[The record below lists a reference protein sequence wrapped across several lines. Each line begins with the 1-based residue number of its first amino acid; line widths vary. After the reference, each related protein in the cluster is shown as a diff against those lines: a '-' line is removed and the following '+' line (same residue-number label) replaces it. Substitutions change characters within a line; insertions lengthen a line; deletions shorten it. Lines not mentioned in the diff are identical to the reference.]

1 MTYIEFLMED
11 LFYKLNLKCLIKK
24 FDKSRDISRE
34 KNAEFNLPLVNA
46 KHGNNGIMYY
56 GRKNEWEYDN
66 MCLDIVNDGAIATGD
81 VYPQPQDTGVL
92 YNAYLIKPKYEKIN
106 EAILIYLSRVVEKSI
121 KHKYSYDNKATWDKV
136 KRDKILLPSSDGIN
150 PDYEYMSEYILSEKE
165 KIINKLKET
174 ISIENLDDVKINDK
188 DKKVLNKEILTHR
201 FVIDDLF
208 VKVHVKSLGYKV
220 NDLKGKHDKKY
231 CLPALTAGIENQGLS
246 CYVPKEN
253 ATILKNVIS
262 VSANGANT
270 GAMFYQPNDF
280 TVLQDSYAIK
290 FKHEEFEITEN
301 IYLYFITSLQKVIRG
316 NYDWSKKAG
325 WERIKKCEI
334 VLPVVN
340 KNGNADSIDYKYMND
355 YIEIYKKMAMKK
367 LLKIYENM

>member
-1 MTYIEFLMED
+1 MKYAEFLMDD
-11 LFYKLNLKCLIKK
+11 LFYKLDLKCLIKK

-34 KNAEFNLPLVNA
+34 RSAEFNLPLVNA

-56 GRKNEWEYDN
+56 GRKNEWEYDS

-92 YNAYLIKPKYEKIN
+92 YNAYLIKPKYGKIN
-106 EAILIYLSRVVEKSI
+106 EEILIYLSRTIEKSI
-121 KHKYSYDNKATWDKV
+121 KYKYSYDNKATWEKV
-136 KRDKILLPSSDGIN
+136 KNDKILLPSSDGIT
-150 PDYEYMSEYILSEKE
+150 PDYKYMSKYILLEKE
-165 KIINKLKET
+165 NSIAKLKKA
-174 ISIENLDDVKINDK
+174 ISFEKLDDVKINNK
-188 DKKVLNKEILTHR
+188 DKQVLNKEIMTHR

-208 VKVHVKSLGYKV
+208 TKICVKSLGYKV
-220 NDLKGKHDKKY
+220 NDLKGKHDQKY

-290 FKHEEFEITEN
+290 FKHEKFKITEN
-301 IYLYFITSLQKVIRG
+301 VYLYFITALQKVIRG

-334 VLPVVN
+334 VLPVIN
-340 KNGNADSIDYKYMND
+340 RNGNIDSIDYQYMND
-355 YIEIYKKMAMKK
+355 YIEVYKKIAMQK
-367 LLKIYENM
+367 LLKTYENI